1 MWAFKTLW
9 DKGLIYEGFRVLA
22 YCWRCET
29 PLSNTETRMD
39 DVYHDRQDPA
49 LTVQFEL
56 DSGERI
62 LAWTTT
68 PWTLPSNLALAVG
81 PDIDYAVMEQDG
93 VRYILAESRL
103 GAYERELGGRHAG
116 RHAVRRRPRRPP
128 VHSRCI
134 RSSPTRPTRSTCWPP
149 TTSAPRTA
157 RASCTWRP
165 DSARRTRTS
174 ATPSA
179 SPPSARWTSTGGSR
193 PRCRRGRACTCSTRT
208 PTSSRTSRRAAWSCA
223 TTVTT
228 TRTRTAGDA
237 PSHWSTAR
245 SARGSCRSPR
255 SAIAWSS

>member
-49 LTVQFEL
+49 LTVQFQL
-56 DSGERI
+56 DSGERM

-103 GAYERELGGRHAG
+103 GAYERELEGATQVGTLSGRRSGRPAVHAAVPVLRRHAQRVPRAGCRLRQHRGRH
-116 RHAVRRRPRRPP
+116 RRRAHGAGLRRGGPERVQRGGHP
-128 VHSRCI
+128 HRLPDG
-134 RSSPTRPTRSTCWPP
+134 R
-149 TTSAPRTA
+149 A
-157 RASCTWRP
+157 RAVH
-165 DSARRTRTS
+165 
-174 ATPSA
+174 
-179 SPPSARWTSTGGSR
+179 R
-193 PRCRRGRACTCSTRT
+193 PRSRRGRACTCSTPT
-208 PTSSRTSRRAAWSCA
+208 PTSSRT
-223 TTVTT
+223 
-228 TRTRTAGDA
+228 
-237 PSHWSTAR
+237 
-245 SARGSCRSPR
+245 
-255 SAIAWSS
+255 